1 MAGSPHRFEIWLVDL
16 SPVRGFEI
24 AKTRPCVVVSP
35 DELNTNLKT
44 LLTVP
49 LTSTSRGWPHR
60 VPVDFAGVAGELAT
74 EQMRNLDRSRFIR
87 RLGYLDDETA
97 RRLSTQFVDMFRW

>member
-1 MAGSPHRFEIWLVDL
+1 MARGPRRFEIWLVDL
-16 SPVRGFEI
+16 NPVRGSEI

-49 LTSTSRGWPHR
+49 LTSTRRGWPHR
-60 VPVDFAGVAGELAT
+60 VPLEFAGVTGELAT
-74 EQMRNLDRSRFIR
+74 EQMRCVDRSRFFR
-87 RLGYLDDETA
+87 KLGYLDEGTA
-97 RRLSTQFVDMFRW
+97 RRLSTSLVDMFRW